1 MSSTFDISV
10 VDEAVCGITVKSLS
24 LVSVNGVTGGVGW
37 IYLLNK
43 IYNHSFLVIIFYSAA
58 YTMLS
63 MFVGE
68 NKVTGNL
75 LSDGIVAVDALDSRS
90 NSVDVID
97 SVL

>member
-1 MSSTFDISV
+1 
-10 VDEAVCGITVKSLS
+10 
-24 LVSVNGVTGGVGW
+24 
-37 IYLLNK
+37 
-43 IYNHSFLVIIFYSAA
+43 
-58 YTMLS
+58 MLS

-68 NKVTGNL
+68 NIVTGNL